1 MPRITDQMRT
11 ATSGQPKSSST
22 APKAWKA
29 KRFVYGYLV
38 PEFDHIVLP
47 NVPRFERQAFED
59 SELLGD
65 TPANGVR
72 AT

>member
-1 MPRITDQMRT
+1 MRT

-47 NVPRFERQAFED
+47 NVPRFERQDFEN
-59 SELLGD
+59 SEVLYDRPAEGD
-65 TPANGVR
+65 K